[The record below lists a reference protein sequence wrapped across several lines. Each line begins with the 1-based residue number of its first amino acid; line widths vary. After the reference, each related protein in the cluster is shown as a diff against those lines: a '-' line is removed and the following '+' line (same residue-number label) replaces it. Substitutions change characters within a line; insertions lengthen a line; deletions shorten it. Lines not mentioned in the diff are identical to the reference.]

1 MLQNSATRR
10 NSTTVRS
17 EDLQIQKKNTPKLT
31 EGRFWSLP
39 LFRSSLIIYSA
50 EKQFFSV
57 VVIVAFISK
66 LKPFKVTN

>member
-1 MLQNSATRR
+1 MLWNSATRR

-17 EDLQIQKKNTPKLT
+17 EDLQIQKNTPKLR

-39 LFRSSLIIYSA
+39 LFQSSLIICFA

-57 VVIVAFISK
+57 VVIAAFILK
-66 LKPFKVTN
+66 LKHFKVTN